1 MKFCT
6 HWNPSWLKKYTAN
19 CLSYVT
25 VNLYLSFLFH
35 NNNSVYTIFT
45 WKNWITIPAS
55 FRNGEILYSTLAL
68 NFKDW
73 PFGII
78 VTRHFRPKSGH
89 LNDRVYCKPIEHWK
103 CHSMRGR
110 AAFYDQPFLSYGSYW
125 LLGKENRYMMILKIF
140 FFKKQQFPQVPES
153 IQKYSSKYMAPDLC
167 QNIFSK
173 SY

>member
-89 LNDRVYCKPIEHWK
+89 LNDRVYCKPIEQLTLKNVTQWEVGQLSMTN
-103 CHSMRGR
+103 HSWVMEVTG
-110 AAFYDQPFLSYGSYW
+110 FW
-125 LLGKENRYMMILKIF
+125 VKKIDIWWF
-140 FFKKQQFPQVPES
+140 
-153 IQKYSSKYMAPDLC
+153 
-167 QNIFSK
+167 
-173 SY
+173 